1 MTYVFQVGDYIKF
14 ERIYVSAKDVGHRTD
29 HATGRAIVVPARHA
43 QVLPQSGQGQIVRI
57 AKSAKKMEV
66 PGPRGGK
73 KIERIWTAQVAAGPV
88 LKTVSAVLNEAT
100 LAAKQEGLFQMDAVE
115 QSGSGMYRQDA
126 KGGA

>member
-1 MTYVFQVGDYIKF
+1 MSYVFQVGDYIKF

-66 PGPRGGK
+66 GK